1 MRDEA
6 RYVAEGLPD
15 LTAELIV
22 DGAVPRNPVISPDG
36 RWVAYAVSE
45 FGITEPLVSA
55 LWVAATDASSPATE
69 LSAVAAR
76 ACVPRWAPDSAS
88 LFFGSDQQLHRIGLG
103 GGEAE
108 ALTAWRGGIRDHWPL
123 AGGELVAVVAADE
136 PTEEDERRKADR
148 DDAITWALRVPPD
161 RLRLLDLGSRELR
174 VVDGL
179 GDRHVVEVVQRPDGG
194 PLAVISWA
202 TPEIDPGAGTAQLHL
217 VDPQTGAVHDLGRVE
232 HEARSP
238 AWWSADGGWHLAYL
252 AVTPPGSVGGAAV
265 FEISVPAAGTAAE
278 HVNLTAGMEACP
290 TGLAQVADGP
300 PLSLFADGL
309 DTVIFQLRPGPRRF
323 RQVSAR
329 DGSVSALSASRSG
342 EMVAVLTSTSRE
354 PHDVYAGPPAGR
366 LIQLSDTRPELRR
379 VELGTQ
385 VRLSYRASDG
395 LDLDGLLILP
405 VGKNGGDGPFPLI
418 TVVHGGP
425 YDRHA
430 DQFYGGLFPPGQW
443 LATAGYAVFLPNPRG
458 GMGHGPEFAAA
469 VAGRVGLE
477 EWTDIV
483 SGIDLLI
490 ADGVADPGRLGIS
503 GGSHGGFM
511 AAWAISQTDRF
522 KAAIMNAGISDWS
535 IQVAAGHFGVF
546 EADLGGSTGWES
558 PGPHRHDLLSPI
570 SYASKICT
578 PLLILHG
585 QDDTNVPLAQ
595 AIYLHRALSGFGV
608 EHEFVV
614 YPREGHGVQERN
626 HQIDVFRRT
635 RAWFDK
641 WIGDPA
647 QDPT

>member
-1 MRDEA
+1 M
-6 RYVAEGLPD
+6 AEGLPA

-22 DGAVPRNPVISPDG
+22 DGAVPRHPVISPDG
-36 RWVAYAVSE
+36 RWVAYAVSP
-45 FGITEPLVSA
+45 FGMTEPLASA
-55 LWVAATDASSPATE
+55 LWVAATDASSPARE
-69 LSAVAAR
+69 LSAVTAR

-88 LFFGSDQQLHRIGLG
+88 LFFRSDQQLLRTGLG
-103 GGEAE
+103 GDEAE
-108 ALTAWRGGIRDHWPL
+108 ALTAWRGGIGDHWPL
-123 AGGELVAVVAADE
+123 ADRELVAVVAPDE

-148 DDAITWALRVPPD
+148 DDAITWTLRVPPD
-161 RLRLLDLGSRELR
+161 RLRLLDLDTRELR
-174 VVDGL
+174 LVEGL
-179 GDRHVVEVVQRPDGG
+179 GDRHVVEVVQRPGGG

-202 TPEIDPGAGTAQLHL
+202 TPEIDPGASTAQLHL
-217 VDPQTGAVHDLGRVE
+217 VDPQTGTVHDLGRIE
-232 HEARSP
+232 HEARSL
-238 AWWSADGGWHLAYL
+238 AWWSVDGGWHLAYL
-252 AVTPPGSVGGAAV
+252 AVTPPGSVGGAAA
-265 FEISVPAAGTAAE
+265 FDLSVPAAGAAAE
-278 HVNLTAGMEACP
+278 HVNLTADMEACP
-290 TGLAQVADGP
+290 TDLVQVADGP
-300 PLSLFADGL
+300 PLALFAAGL
-309 DTVIFQLRPGPRRF
+309 DTVIFQLDPGPQRF
-323 RQVSAR
+323 RRVSAR
-329 DGSVSALSASRSG
+329 HGSVGELSASHSG
-342 EMVAVLTSTSRE
+342 EMVAVLASTSHE
-354 PHDVYAGPPAGR
+354 PQDVHAGPPAGR
-366 LIQLSDTRPELRR
+366 LIQLSDTRPELRH
-379 VELGTQ
+379 VKLGTQ
-385 VRLSYRASDG
+385 VRLSYRAGDG

-405 VGKNGGDGPFPLI
+405 VGKNKGDGPFPLI

-430 DQFYGGLFPPGQW
+430 DQYFGGLFPPGQW

-458 GMGHGPEFAAA
+458 GMGHGHEFAAA
-469 VAGRVGLE
+469 VVGRVGLE

-490 ADGVADPGRLGIS
+490 ADGVADPDRLGIS
-503 GGSHGGFM
+503 GGSHGGFI

-522 KAAIMNAGISDWS
+522 SAAVMSAGISDWS

-570 SYASKICT
+570 SYASKIRT

-595 AIYLHRALSGFGV
+595 ATYLHRALSRFGV

-626 HQIDVFRRT
+626 HQIDVFART

-641 WIGDPA
+641 WIGDPISA
-647 QDPT
+647 RDPA